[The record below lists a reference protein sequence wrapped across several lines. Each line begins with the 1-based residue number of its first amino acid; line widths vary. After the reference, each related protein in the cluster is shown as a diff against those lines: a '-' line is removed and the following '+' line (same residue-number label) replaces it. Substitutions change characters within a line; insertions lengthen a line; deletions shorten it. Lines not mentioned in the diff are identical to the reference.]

1 MAFWYKI
8 KLLLFATLTCSSLFT
23 LWIGNHLHSIEDFKI
38 FFGEI
43 DKIQCAPLI
52 QGDPNEI
59 LRAKKYMS
67 KNPRKNLITPQQI
80 LNVTKDCNSY
90 KKNRR
95 YVLDYL
101 TEEERNFPIAYSIMM
116 YKDIEQ
122 VERLLRAIYRPQNYY
137 CIHVDKKTAAK
148 IHEAM
153 NSIASCFSNVF
164 VLSNP
169 VKVNWGGYSVLEPC
183 IKCLQ
188 ELSKYKNWKYFINL
202 SGQEFPIRT
211 NYELVR
217 ILNTY
222 NGTNDIES
230 RVNLMRYVNLAYN
243 YIVRFLETAVN
254 RYVLY
259 DIKHT
264 CTVKQILIYPLKY
277 GVS

>member
-1 MAFWYKI
+1 MGLSYKI
-8 KLLLFATLTCSSLFT
+8 KLLLLTMLACSTVLI
-23 LWIGNHLHSIEDFKI
+23 LWYEHRLGSRVGVENFLSNITAASEGNNTVHCS
-38 FFGEI
+38 
-43 DKIQCAPLI
+43 ALI
-52 QGDPNEI
+52 QGDVNE
-59 LRAKKYMS
+59 LLKAKKYMNE
-67 KNPRKNLITPQQI
+67 NPRNNWRTPRQI
-80 LNVTKDCNSY
+80 VNVTKDCNSY

-169 VKVNWGGYSVLEPC
+169 VNVNWGGYSVLEPC

-217 ILNTY
+217 ILKVY
-222 NGTNDIES
+222 NGTNDIGSYFTLGPE
-230 RVNLMRYVNLAYN
+230 RYVC
-243 YIVRFLETAVN
+243 
-254 RYVLY
+254 YV
-259 DIKHT
+259 DI
-264 CTVKQILIYPLKY
+264 
-277 GVS
+277 